1 MGVAESVAVA
11 AAAHL
16 ITAPV
21 VAAISGGVSVV
32 AVAANVLA
40 EPVVAAAT
48 VLGFGAAVIA
58 LGWLAGGA
66 ALAWLAGWPC
76 RWLVAVA
83 EFFGG
88 LHGASIP
95 WPGGFTGAAALV
107 VLLAGLGLAAGLGAR
122 RVLVAVAAT
131 ALLIFIPVRSVTSGW
146 PPPGW
151 VFAACD
157 VGQGDALLLNAGP
170 GRSSRSMPDRTRS
183 RSTGACATSTSPGS
197 GRSSSPTSTSTMS
210 AACPVRCAVGRSI
223 GS

>member
-1 MGVAESVAVA
+1 MS
-11 AAAHL
+11 L
-16 ITAPV
+16 
-21 VAAISGGVSVV
+21 

-58 LGWLAGGA
+58 PGWLAGGA
-66 ALAWLAGWPC
+66 ALAWLAGGRAAGWS
-76 RWLVAVA
+76 VA

-88 LHGASIP
+88 LHGASIA
-95 WPGGFTGAAALV
+95 WPGGFTGAAALAA
-107 VLLAGLGLAAGLGAR
+107 LLAGLGLAAGLGAR

-170 GRSSRSMPDRTRS
+170 GEVVEIDAGPDPVAIDGACVIRRHPDRAAR
-183 RSTGACATSTSPGS
+183 PHP
-197 GRSSSPTSTSTMS
+197 PTSTTS